1 MKEVENLLYTGTK
14 NQSLKKGWEV
24 LKIKAVFTSSL
35 IAIGILSG
43 CSGVTGVSTDEI
55 ITKVLAADQDKKAYY
70 AKGELKIYE
79 DDKLEESYTMEEYHS
94 EDGKA
99 KVTMK
104 DTKTGEEGVTVNDGK
119 SIISFDKKQNK
130 AMVMDDVSSLD
141 LPNQSQKEQVISFLE
156 TLKDSH
162 KYKLI
167 GKEKVNGFE
176 THHIKLEPKEKD
188 SIFGEIEIW
197 IDQKTWFPVKSINIV
212 GSSRTE
218 FAYKEVDTSTK
229 ISDDTF
235 TLSLPDNVEIVHLKD
250 EMNQSNGTIEE
261 AVEKLGKPFLVLN
274 EENLTMDN
282 VTIDELKGEINRTEI
297 TITYNNG
304 DGIPLIYLSI
314 FPTPE
319 EKELAIS
326 DTGLKIRGQNAEF
339 MKEINSYTWDENGL
353 RYTLIVEGP
362 DSLSQ
367 EDIMKMTERMVS
379 SSN

>member
-1 MKEVENLLYTGTK
+1 M
-14 NQSLKKGWEV
+14 
-24 LKIKAVFTSSL
+24 KIKAVFTSSL

-55 ITKVLAADQDKKAYY
+55 ITKVLAADQDEKAYY

-79 DDKLEESYTMEEYHS
+79 DDKLEESFTMEEYHS

-99 KVTMK
+99 KITMK

-141 LPNQSQKEQVISFLE
+141 LPNKSQKEQVISFLE

-218 FAYKEVDTSTK
+218 FAYTEVDTSTK

-297 TITYNNG
+297 TITYKNG

>member
-1 MKEVENLLYTGTK
+1 MLSKILLYTGTI
-14 NQSLKKGWEV
+14 NRSLKKGWKV
-24 LKIKAVFTSSL
+24 LKIKAIFTSSL

-55 ITKVLAADQDKKAYY
+55 ITKVLAADQDEKAYY

-79 DDKLEESYTMEEYHS
+79 DDKLEESYTTEEYHS

-99 KVTMK
+99 KITMK
-104 DTKTGEEGVTVNDGK
+104 DTKTGEEDVTVNDGK

-218 FAYKEVDTSTK
+218 FAYTEVDTSTK

-261 AVEKLGKPFLVLN
+261 AVEKLGRPFLVLN

-304 DGIPLIYLSI
+304 DGIPLIYLSV